1 MPTASLRDCLS
12 MSRVRDR
19 LRRTQVQMQPT
30 ARSSLSVVQ
39 KRPRSSLMP
48 RRTQPSLRQT
58 QARVRRT
65 WLCPTWLCPTWRCPT
80 CQQTRRTQALL
91 HRTQEIRTQA
101 RRTRVRRTQ
110 ALLYR
115 TQEIRTQARRTCSRM
130 HPTSQP
136 CSSTVQ
142 THQRQWLML
151 CCRTVQARCLIP
163 HSLQLRRMA
172 TPQARRTHAL
182 RHRTRARRTQER
194 RTQERRTRAP
204 TRPVRRT
211 KTTRSRPHCQTSGSE
226 RPIRRAPTAQMRQH
240 PRRHSSSQRQS

>member
-19 LRRTQVQMQPT
+19 LRRTQVQMQPM
-30 ARSSLSVVQ
+30 ARSSLSVVP
-39 KRPRSSLMP
+39 KRPHSSLMP
-48 RRTQPSLRQT
+48 RRTQPSLRKT
-58 QARVRRT
+58 QARVRR
-65 WLCPTWLCPTWRCPT
+65 TWLCPTWRCPT

-115 TQEIRTQARRTCSRM
+115 TQEIRTQARRRSSRM

-151 CCRTVQARCLIP
+151 CCRTVQARCLMLR
-163 HSLQLRRMA
+163 SLQPRRMA

-182 RHRTRARRTQER
+182 RHRTRARRTRARRTRER
-194 RTQERRTRAP
+194 RTWARRTRAP